1 MKKDQLD
8 RIDNA
13 MEVDY
18 LLMHAIG
25 LGININI
32 VLMDRGYLDADVIRT
47 VESLKLES

>member
-32 VLMDRGYLDADVIRT
+32 VLMDRGYLDAGVIRT